1 VCRFFFIAE
10 SPLQGFHL
18 NGFSHKQWHNF
29 REEGHAVVYP
39 AESIQKMKTDN
50 TLSFTVQDP
59 EGIVSDGFQV
69 KFAFRNSYHQRV
81 FVKRAAQMFGLTPPP
96 KPPPKKSSPTPKQPV
111 AAPNKAGAFAIIFI
125 LMFIFLLVWVGSH
138 KPSTGSASPS
148 ETQAAAVAAIKKL
161 GGTVTFDRKNP
172 GKPRAVF
179 LRWHQSD
186 RELYLEDTYV
196 TYAGVKDLQ
205 SALPKCRIVK

>member
-186 RELYLEDTYV
+186 RRWAV
-196 TYAGVKDLQ
+196 ASQGVD
-205 SALPKCRIVK
+205 